1 MAAHPQTRL
10 TPEEYLK
17 LDRASTIRHE
27 YYDGVMYAMA
37 GGSYAHALIIGNLN
51 RELGNALKGRCRVTP
66 TELRLR
72 VPKDDFY
79 TYPDIMV
86 VCGEPRLADHGNE
99 TLTNPVIVIEV
110 LSPSTEAHDRG
121 LKAMQFRR
129 IESLQEYAFVW
140 QSQPRIELFRR
151 DTGGK
156 WIFSEVAGM
165 ESACR
170 FDSVDAAIPL
180 SEVYFDVTFEE
191 QPLREQPADATNGR

>member
-10 TPEEYLK
+10 TPEQYLE
-17 LDRASTIRHE
+17 LDRASQIRHE

-37 GGSYAHALIIGNLN
+37 GGSYSHALIIGNLN

-110 LSPSTEAHDRG
+110 LSPSTEAYDRG
-121 LKAMQFRR
+121 FKA
-129 IESLQEYAFVW
+129 
-140 QSQPRIELFRR
+140 
-151 DTGGK
+151 
-156 WIFSEVAGM
+156 
-165 ESACR
+165 
-170 FDSVDAAIPL
+170 
-180 SEVYFDVTFEE
+180 
-191 QPLREQPADATNGR
+191 